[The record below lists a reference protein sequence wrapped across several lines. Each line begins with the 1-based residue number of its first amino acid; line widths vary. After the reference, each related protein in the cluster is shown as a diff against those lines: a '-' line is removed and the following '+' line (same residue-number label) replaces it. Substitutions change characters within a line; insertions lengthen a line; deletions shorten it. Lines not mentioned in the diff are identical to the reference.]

1 MSVSRGGSEELSK
14 WLDRMVLK
22 VAPEDAGKL
31 HAKVHIQ
38 VGDGV
43 ILDTPVGNPDL
54 WESPPP
60 KNYVGGRARGN
71 WQSTIDT
78 IPSEEMA
85 LSEDPSGEGRSRQ
98 EDAEVI
104 ADRIDP
110 GDVSYITN
118 NVPYIERLNDGWSTQ
133 APAAFVQANIQRVAA
148 QF

>member
-1 MSVSRGGSEELSK
+1 MSVSRGGFKELDE
-14 WLDRMVLK
+14 WLNRTILK
-22 VAPEDAGKL
+22 VAPEKAAQL

-71 WQSTIDT
+71 WQSTIGSPATGETGKLD
-78 IPSEEMA
+78 E
-85 LSEDPSGEGRSRQ
+85 SGSPTQAATEQ
-98 EDAEVI
+98 VAE
-104 ADRIDP
+104 RIQA
-110 GDVSYITN
+110 GQVSYIAN

-133 APAAFVQANIQRVAA
+133 APAAFVQTNIQRVAA